1 MAYSKCARTFA
12 VWFLQKN
19 TYHKDISL
27 NTKQKNTFH
36 FGNYTIIHLSW
47 KVKGD
52 VMPNQEVVDLRNRI
66 LGALIQNVR
75 NQARVTVQ
83 ECAAALG
90 ISEGAFAAYERGS
103 ASISLPELELLARF
117 IEVPLSVFRE
127 TSLSGS
133 RDTRLPNAE
142 IFLPLRHRIVGARLR
157 QVRQEAR
164 RTQQDLADILECSA
178 EQIADYEYGRR
189 SVPFAEL
196 EIVGRA
202 LTVSLEVFFDKESEV
217 GQWHKSQDQFE
228 RFKKLSP
235 EMRDFVL
242 RPINES
248 YLALAMKLSD
258 MPAGAL
264 RAIAEGLLEITY

>member
-1 MAYSKCARTFA
+1 M
-12 VWFLQKN
+12 
-19 TYHKDISL
+19 
-27 NTKQKNTFH
+27 TFH
-36 FGNYTIIHLSW
+36 RSFGGAAAVW

-66 LGALIQNVR
+66 LGALIQHAR
-75 NQARVTVQ
+75 HQARVTEQ

-90 ISEGAFAAYERGS
+90 ISESAFVAYERGA

-117 IEVPLSVFRE
+117 IEVPLSAFRA

-133 RDTRLPNAE
+133 QEPRLPNAE

-164 RTQQDLADILECSA
+164 RTQQDLADILECPGD
-178 EQIADYEYGRR
+178 QIADYEYGRR

-196 EIVGRA
+196 EIISRA
-202 LTVSLEVFFDKESEV
+202 LNISLEVFFDKESEV
-217 GQWHKSQDQFE
+217 GQWHKLEEQFE

-248 YLALAMKLSD
+248 YLELAMKLAA

-264 RAIAEGLLEITY
+264 RSIAEGLLEITY

>member
-1 MAYSKCARTFA
+1 
-12 VWFLQKN
+12 
-19 TYHKDISL
+19 
-27 NTKQKNTFH
+27 
-36 FGNYTIIHLSW
+36 
-47 KVKGD
+47 
-52 VMPNQEVVDLRNRI
+52 MPNQEVVDLRNRI
-66 LGALIQNVR
+66 LGALIQNAR
-75 NQARVTVQ
+75 NQARVTEQ

-90 ISEGAFAAYERGS
+90 ISEKEFVAYERGVT
-103 ASISLPELELLARF
+103 SISLPELELLARF
-117 IEVPLSVFRE
+117 IEVPLSAFRT
-127 TSLSGS
+127 TSLSVS

-164 RTQQDLADILECSA
+164 RTQQDLADILECSGD
-178 EQIADYEYGRR
+178 QIADYEYGRR
-189 SVPFAEL
+189 PVPFAEL

-202 LTVSLEVFFDKESEV
+202 LNVSLEVFFDKESEV
-217 GQWHKSQDQFE
+217 GQWHKLQEQFE

-248 YLALAMKLSD
+248 YLALAMKLAE